1 MAKSKMLA
9 TQERIQERISR
20 TKACISRHMELSGV
34 DEDKLAIK
42 MQVTKRTIQNWRD
55 HPEKLDLVILWKLA
69 DILKCP
75 VEELCGGA
83 LPEENIEAVLA
94 AIIKGVKR
102 IS

>member
-9 TQERIQERISR
+9 TQERTQERIFR

-34 DEDKLAIK
+34 DEDKLAIR
-42 MQVTKRTIQNWRD
+42 MRVTKETIQNRRK
-55 HPEKLDLVILWKLA
+55 HPERMNLSTLWELA

-75 VEELCGGA
+75 IEELCGGA
-83 LPEENIEAVLA
+83 LPEENIETVLA
-94 AIIKGVKR
+94 AIIKGIKR